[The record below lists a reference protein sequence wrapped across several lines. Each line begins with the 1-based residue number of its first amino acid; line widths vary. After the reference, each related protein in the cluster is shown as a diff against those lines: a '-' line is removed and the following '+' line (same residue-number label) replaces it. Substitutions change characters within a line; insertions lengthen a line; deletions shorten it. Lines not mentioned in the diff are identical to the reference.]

1 MMLDPW
7 YNPYPSG
14 IDSEQ
19 QENKEAMK
27 NDSFIQSLTK
37 AIIAAQE
44 SGLDHATFIRRLCGA
59 LDVPLESL
67 TNKENAAVQKP
78 TVTANLDASPTPTDS
93 FVSKVPT
100 YPNGTRS

>member
-7 YNPYPSG
+7 YDPSPSK
-14 IDSEQ
+14 IDSKQ

-37 AIIAAQE
+37 AITATQQ

-67 TNKENAAVQKP
+67 TNKESAAVQKP
-78 TVTANLDASPTPTDS
+78 TVAANLGASPTSTDS

-100 YPNGTRS
+100 YPHGVRS

>member
-7 YNPYPSG
+7 CLP
-14 IDSEQ
+14 Q

-37 AIIAAQE
+37 AIMATQQ
-44 SGLDHATFIRRLCGA
+44 SGLGHAEFVRRLCGA

-67 TNKENAAVQKP
+67 TNKESAAVQKP
-78 TVTANLDASPTPTDS
+78 TVAANLDASPTSTDS
-93 FVSKVPT
+93 SVSKVPT
-100 YPNGTRS
+100 YPHGVRS